1 MFYGL
6 WWGQVN
12 YSNCV
17 QFCTLFCFYIQLSY
31 PTFRCLAIKGSS
43 KGILVFVNK
52 PEVQTC
58 FCNSDMEVCSLFF
71 FFIQWSNKCKI
82 LIASYLLNYKFLLA
96 YAATQHCFDYADSV
110 SGLGTPDVVRIC
122 FNCLSRSF
130 PLLIIQ
136 TIACLYRIKYGAS
149 LINSHKKENCCS
161 PVHIFTQIYDLFP
174 TINNISNVLFISYK
188 KKDRKWERK
197 TEGKNPTK
205 NLFGIS
211 CHQRRLL
218 LGP

>member
-1 MFYGL
+1 M
-6 WWGQVN
+6 
-12 YSNCV
+12 YSFV
-17 QFCTLFCFYIQLSY
+17 RCFVFIFNSLIQHSVAWQLKVLVRVYLYLLTSQ
-31 PTFRCLAIKGSS
+31 KS
-43 KGILVFVNK
+43 KLVFVN
-52 PEVQTC
+52 QTWRSVHC
-58 FCNSDMEVCSLFF
+58 FL

-82 LIASYLLNYKFLLA
+82 LIASYLLNYKFSLA

-110 SGLGTPDVVRIC
+110 SGLRTPVVVRIC